1 MDNNLNSLFDELKA
15 KETFAASLAD
25 NLSTLEIGDILP
37 VSMPVIVASS
47 IKKAI
52 SIASRNTAKDFDFV
66 IDKANGRVLIKRVQ
80 DVERENGT
88 MCISRLLK
96 RVEGV
101 IIKSVSKSGMVYQSN
116 LKQRVRRASL
126 WADFVDAGG
135 DQDSLDEIIESLV
148 RSGAIKRSGA
158 LISVA

>member
-1 MDNNLNSLFDELKA
+1 MDSNLNSTFDELKA
-15 KETFAASLAD
+15 KETFAASISD
-25 NLSTLEIGDILP
+25 KLSTLDIGDILP
-37 VSMPVIVASS
+37 VSMPVIVVSS

-66 IDKANGRVLIKRVQ
+66 TDKANGRVLIKRVQ

-116 LKQRVRRASL
+116 LKQRVHRARL
-126 WADFVDAGG
+126 WADFVEAGG
-135 DQDSLDEIIESLV
+135 DKDSLDEIIESLV

>member
-1 MDNNLNSLFDELKA
+1 MDNNLDSVFNELKA
-15 KETFAASLAD
+15 KETFAASLSD
-25 NLSTLEIGDILP
+25 KISTLEIGDILP
-37 VSMPVIVASS
+37 VSMPVIVVSS

-66 IDKANGRVLIKRVQ
+66 TDKANGRVLIKRVQ

-96 RVEGV
+96 RVEDV

-116 LKQRVRRASL
+116 LKQRVHRARL
-126 WADFVDAGG
+126 WTDFVEAGG
-135 DQDSLDEIIESLV
+135 DHDSLDEIIESLV